1 METKTMGSF
10 MAALRK
16 ANGLTQQQV
25 ADLLNVSNKTV
36 SKWECNEGYPEITML
51 PAIAE
56 LYSVTV
62 DELLRGQRITDAAH
76 ICPAKSDERIKHLIH
91 KAEIKFTNY
100 TIVSIIL
107 GIVAVILT
115 YSMGNIFLNYNL
127 LWIGYIIILLLCGTS
142 LAVGLV
148 GMNGFMAS
156 LDSGDIVNKELLGKK
171 TAQCIKYVSVAIFL
185 ACVTIPG
192 IIINIAMDNPGNLFV
207 YLPVTALIGGGTSAG
222 IVKLLHKKHHCPVVQ
237 ITEEQK
243 RLKERFV
250 KWTATIL
257 VCTMV
262 IAIATPFVSVFLDT
276 LSPNAYCFAEGV
288 GYQYDT
294 MSEAETEYCK
304 VKNIVAKGK
313 YFYTNPYTDYDE
325 KTGTYTVGGD
335 KAQYIFVQ
343 GKKGLEL
350 ESWDDNITYEEK
362 TFKTEEKYNKF
373 IDECT
378 FDDMNVI
385 YQLKHDVV
393 FDDESLTVY
402 YRDNN
407 GYITRVMDI
416 LPMCA
421 IIGCTVSVVIIPVS
435 ILIYNKKLKAL
446 ATVEK

>member
-62 DELLRGQRITDAAH
+62 DELLRGQRITNAAC
-76 ICPAKSDERIKHLIH
+76 ISPAKSDERIKHLIH
-91 KAEIKFTNY
+91 KASIKFTNSA
-100 TIVSIIL
+100 IVSIIL

-115 YSMGNIFLNYNL
+115 YSMGNIFVNYNL

-148 GMNGFMAS
+148 GMNSFVAR
-156 LDSGDIVNKELLGKK
+156 LDNEDIVNKELLGEK
-171 TAQCIKYVSVAIFL
+171 TAQCIKYVSVTIFL
-185 ACVTIPG
+185 VCVAIPG
-192 IIINIAMDNPGNLFV
+192 IIINIAMDNPSNMFIF
-207 YLPVTALIGGGTSAG
+207 LPVTALVGGGIAG
-222 IVKLLHKKHHCPVVQ
+222 GIGKLLGKKFHCPVAE

-250 KWTATIL
+250 KGTATI
-257 VCTMV
+257 VACTMV
-262 IAIATPFVSVFLDT
+262 IAVATPFVSVFLDT

-294 MSEAETEYCK
+294 MSEAETEYHK
-304 VKNIVAKGK
+304 VKDIVAKGK

-325 KTGTYTVGGD
+325 KTGTYTVGGN
-335 KAQYIFVQ
+335 KAHYTFIQ

-362 TFKTEEKYNKF
+362 TFNTEAEYNKF

-393 FDDESLTVY
+393 FDDETLTVY
-402 YRDNN
+402 YKDNN

-416 LPMCA
+416 LPMFA
-421 IIGCTVSVVIIPVS
+421 IIGCTVSVVIIPIS
-435 ILIYNKKLKAL
+435 ALIYNKKFKAL
-446 ATVEK
+446 AAGKK